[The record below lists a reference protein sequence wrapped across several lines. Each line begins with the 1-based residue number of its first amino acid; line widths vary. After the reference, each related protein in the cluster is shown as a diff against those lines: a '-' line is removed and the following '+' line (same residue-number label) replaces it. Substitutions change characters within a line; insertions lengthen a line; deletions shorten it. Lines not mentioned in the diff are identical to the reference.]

1 MLGLDVDDLNRL
13 EQAFVVALNYG
24 LSVTPSEYARY
35 YFALRSICHDQAR
48 TTNYGHSVLYF
59 LYSLPPPCFPTDVRS
74 CLPASAYHEQDTKLR
89 PLDDALAARLQRRG
103 GPAAL
108 IAARWAAEDGLVNSD
123 TLSAHPRAEDG
134 AHALRRSV

>member
-59 LYSLPPPCFPTDVRS
+59 LYSLPPPSYQLTYVAVY
-74 CLPASAYHEQDTKLR
+74 LPAYHEQDTKLR

>member
-1 MLGLDVDDLNRL
+1 MATAYSTSYTRYHP
-13 EQAFVVALNYG
+13 QAYQLTYVRQL
-24 LSVTPSEYARY
+24 
-35 YFALRSICHDQAR
+35 
-48 TTNYGHSVLYF
+48 
-59 LYSLPPPCFPTDVRS
+59 VRS

>member
-1 MLGLDVDDLNRL
+1 MATAYSTSYTRYHPLAYQLTY
-13 EQAFVVALNYG
+13 VAVY
-24 LSVTPSEYARY
+24 
-35 YFALRSICHDQAR
+35 
-48 TTNYGHSVLYF
+48 
-59 LYSLPPPCFPTDVRS
+59 
-74 CLPASAYHEQDTKLR
+74 LPAYHDQDTKLR

-123 TLSAHPRAEDG
+123 TLSAHPRPEDG